1 MTIDL
6 DQELS
11 VSARPKVQVPPRID
25 GNPAEGERRGPSI
38 DFRLRISGPRESHQ
52 PGLGTVLLRYCSWAV
67 TGPPVTLRASSQ
79 WLYLAGLI
87 GSPAGIG
94 LPRLGLQQAN
104 HSDRRRGNARL

>member
-38 DFRLRISGPRESHQ
+38 DFRFRISGPRESHQ
-52 PGLGTVLLRYCSWAV
+52 P
-67 TGPPVTLRASSQ
+67 
-79 WLYLAGLI
+79 
-87 GSPAGIG
+87 
-94 LPRLGLQQAN
+94 RLGRYSATEVL
-104 HSDRRRGNARL
+104 